1 MPPHPHHCP
10 HCHRSYQRK
19 MYFDRHVAVCEMLC
33 KSKKDRAAEVEEQSD
48 IPTVQDLYKVVMAMT
63 IKYNQL
69 EQKMQEMSHSININV
84 KKQAI
89 NGVDQLNATYTKAID
104 YDHWCTTLIVQR
116 KHLDTLFKCDYA
128 KGVSQVLREHLEDE
142 TRPLRTIKEKENVI
156 YMFKETKWVIMDDET
171 YIKLMYLLDKKM
183 MGEFGKWRDENKDN
197 LYADDFTEMY
207 AKNVKKMMVTREP
220 MYSRIKK
227 EL

>member
-33 KSKKDRAAEVEEQSD
+33 KSKKDRAAEVEEQAD

-84 KKQAI
+84 KNFCI
-89 NGVDQLNATYTKAID
+89 
-104 YDHWCTTLIVQR
+104 
-116 KHLDTLFKCDYA
+116 
-128 KGVSQVLREHLEDE
+128 
-142 TRPLRTIKEKENVI
+142 
-156 YMFKETKWVIMDDET
+156 
-171 YIKLMYLLDKKM
+171 
-183 MGEFGKWRDENKDN
+183 
-197 LYADDFTEMY
+197 
-207 AKNVKKMMVTREP
+207 
-220 MYSRIKK
+220 
-227 EL
+227 